1 MTHGERQRVMHRMQC
16 AFLLLAL
23 ALSASAQFGGLG
35 GKRIQGQI
43 RVDGQPAPQ
52 GVLVLLDRARGRD
65 SSFVNGS
72 GELGNTMT
80 DARGKF
86 SFDNI
91 DAGQEHPEGKIYVVT
106 VRYPGYR
113 SGNQIVDLTAS
124 PVGFVNLDLKRDTS
138 KDLPNVPAGGPG
150 ATISAKQPS
159 SARAQE
165 ELAKGEELLF
175 TKHDPRASLKEFKK
189 VIEHDPQY
197 GPGYV
202 LLGTAHMQL
211 QEWADARSA
220 FEKATKLEPANA
232 AAFLGIGAAMNQ
244 QQDFNAAQ
252 KPLRRSLE
260 LKADSAEA
268 QYEMGRSY
276 WGLNHWQE
284 AEPYARKALAI
295 DKNFPPAHLLMGNVL
310 LRQKNAPAA
319 LAEFQ
324 EYLRLDPQGQHA
336 EEVKALV
343 ERIQKALGQ
352 R

>member
-1 MTHGERQRVMHRMQC
+1 MPCVSL
-16 AFLLLAL
+16 AAIFLLCLL
-23 ALSASAQFGGLG
+23 SSASAQLGSLG
-35 GKRIQGQI
+35 GRRIQGQV
-43 RVDGQPAPQ
+43 RMDGQPAPQ
-52 GVLVLLDRARGRD
+52 GVLVILDRARGRD
-65 SSFVNGS
+65 ATFVNGS

-80 DARGKF
+80 DSRGKF
-86 SFDNI
+86 SFDNV

-113 SGNQIVDLTAS
+113 SGTQIVDLTAS
-124 PVGFVNLDLKRDTS
+124 PVGFVNLDLRRDTS

-159 SARAQE
+159 SAKAQG
-165 ELAKGEELLF
+165 ELARGEELLIQ
-175 TKHDPRASLKEFKK
+175 KHDPRASIREFKK
-189 VIEHDPQY
+189 LLEYDPQY
-197 GPGYV
+197 GPGFL

-211 QEWADARSA
+211 QEWADARLA
-220 FEKATKLEPANA
+220 FEKAAKLEPTNA

-244 QQDFNAAQ
+244 QLEFSAAQ

-284 AEPYARKALAI
+284 AEPYARKALEL
-295 DKNFPPAHLLMGNVL
+295 DKNFPPAHLLMGNVF
-310 LRQKNAPAA
+310 LRQKNAAAA
-319 LAEFQ
+319 LGEFQ
-324 EYLRLDPQGQHA
+324 EYLRLDPQGPHA
-336 EEVKALV
+336 EEVRGLIS
-343 ERIQKALGQ
+343 RIQKALGE